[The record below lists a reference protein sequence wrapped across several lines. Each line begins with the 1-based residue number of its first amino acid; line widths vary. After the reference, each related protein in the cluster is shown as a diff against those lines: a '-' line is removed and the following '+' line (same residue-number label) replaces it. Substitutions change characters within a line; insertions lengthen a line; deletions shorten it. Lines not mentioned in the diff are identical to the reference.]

1 MLSLSSSSVIPPSR
15 HWCCRHFSDEVPTE
29 DCRGAREFLSPAIAK
44 ERTINIERVSSV
56 KRTVTPNKTNL
67 KKTLNAEESSSKKDE
82 RTSAAEVDGRS
93 GEDDNDKKK
102 GKDDKLKDQGD
113 DD

>member
-1 MLSLSSSSVIPPSR
+1 MLPR
-15 HWCCRHFSDEVPTE
+15 HQKLLPKEQTRTWAIGDELPKHL